1 MLERSD
7 LIISERYRLLER
19 LHRGRMSEVFLA
31 FDERMQQHVA
41 IKLVPSD
48 DSDCTKRLQ
57 SEVRILRKLAHQH
70 ILPLLDS
77 GVAGFYH
84 YLVIPYMQRGNLRER
99 LVQGKMT
106 QEEAG
111 VILNQLA
118 GALQYAHKRSIVHRD
133 IKPSNVLL
141 DNTDAGHV
149 YLADFGLAKMLG
161 ERSDITQTGCL
172 IGTPEY
178 MAPELAYMSQ
188 SVSSDIYALG
198 ILLYQML
205 TGRLPFTGTTPLAIY
220 WKHIQEQPAPPST
233 LNPQISR
240 AVEQV
245 IMCALDKDP
254 QRRFPGAQ
262 AMALAYAN
270 ALSTSDRSSTLSA
283 IDIPALPPV
292 QVTLRKVETGLQTVF
307 PDALW
312 RNRSGKGIQKGILG
326 LAALVLLTLP
336 LSLGFVLARDG
347 SQSNS
352 PLSISAAFANKVL
365 PSTQATPPARTR
377 PSTNSNGAG
386 STLLSDDTLH
396 PALPQ
401 HVHTSRPKHLP
412 SSGNGHH
419 GPKHALSSGNG
430 YHGPKYV
437 PSSGNG
443 YHGYKHGYA
452 HKHEQK
458 DTVKGRG
465 H

>member
-1 MLERSD
+1 
-7 LIISERYRLLER
+7 
-19 LHRGRMSEVFLA
+19 
-31 FDERMQQHVA
+31 
-41 IKLVPSD
+41 
-48 DSDCTKRLQ
+48 
-57 SEVRILRKLAHQH
+57 
-70 ILPLLDS
+70 
-77 GVAGFYH
+77 
-84 YLVIPYMQRGNLRER
+84 
-99 LVQGKMT
+99 
-106 QEEAG
+106 
-111 VILNQLA
+111 
-118 GALQYAHKRSIVHRD
+118 
-133 IKPSNVLL
+133 VLL

-172 IGTPEY
+172 IGTSEY
-178 MAPELAYMSQ
+178 MAPELVYMSE

-220 WKHIQEQPAPPST
+220 WKHIQEQPAPPSI

-254 QRRFPGAQ
+254 QHRFPGAQ
-262 AMALAYAN
+262 AMALSYAN
-270 ALSTSDRSSTLSA
+270 ALSAGDRSPTLSA

-292 QVTLRKVETGLQTVF
+292 QVTLRKVETGLRTVF
-307 PDALW
+307 PDVLW

-336 LSLGFVLARDG
+336 LSLGFVLARDA

-386 STLLSDDTLH
+386 STPLSDGTLH

-401 HVHTSRPKHLP
+401 HAHTSRHKHVP
-412 SSGNGHH
+412 SSWNGHH
-419 GPKHALSSGNG
+419 EH
-430 YHGPKYV
+430 KYV
-437 PSSGNG
+437 PSSWNG
-443 YHGYKHGYA
+443 HYGHKHGYS
-452 HKHEQK
+452 HRHGQK

>member
-1 MLERSD
+1 MLEHSG
-7 LIISERYRLLER
+7 LMISERYRLLER
-19 LHRGRMSEVFLA
+19 LHRGGMSEVFLA

-41 IKLVPSD
+41 IKLVPGD
-48 DSDCTKRLQ
+48 DSDRMKRLQ
-57 SEVRILRKLAHQH
+57 SEVRILRKLSHQH

-84 YLVIPYMQRGNLRER
+84 YLVMPYMQRGNLRER

-118 GALQYAHKRSIVHRD
+118 GALQYAHEQGIVHRD

-141 DNTDAGHV
+141 DNTDASHV

-161 ERSDITQTGCL
+161 EGSDITQTGCL

-178 MAPELAYMSQ
+178 MAPELAYMTE

-220 WKHIQEQPAPPST
+220 WKHVQEQPAPPST
-233 LNPQISR
+233 LNPRISR

-245 IMCALDKDP
+245 IMCALDKHP
-254 QRRFPGAQ
+254 RRRFPGAQ
-262 AMALAYAN
+262 AMALAYAS
-270 ALSTSDRSSTLSA
+270 ALSASDQSPMLST

-292 QVTLRKVETGLQTVF
+292 QVTLRKVEIGLGALF
-307 PDALW
+307 PGGLW
-312 RNRSGKGIQKGILG
+312 RNRAGKAILA

-336 LSLGFVLARDG
+336 LSLGFFLARNG
-347 SQSNS
+347 SQGNS

-365 PSTQATPPARTR
+365 PSTQATPPARAK
-377 PSTNSNGAG
+377 PSTKSNGAG
-386 STLLSDDTLH
+386 STQLSGGTSH
-396 PALPQ
+396 PALPR
-401 HVHTSRPKHLP
+401 HVYTSMHKHM
-412 SSGNGHH
+412 
-419 GPKHALSSGNG
+419 LSSW
-430 YHGPKYV
+430 
-437 PSSGNG
+437 NG
-443 YHGYKHGYA
+443 YHGYKHGYG
-452 HKHEQK
+452 HKHEHK

>member
-84 YLVIPYMQRGNLRER
+84 YLVMPYMQRGNLRER

-118 GALQYAHKRSIVHRD
+118 GALQYAHERSIVHRD

-149 YLADFGLAKMLG
+149 YLADFGLAKMPG

-188 SVSSDIYALG
+188 SFSSDIYALG

-220 WKHIQEQPAPPST
+220 WKHIQEQPAPPSI

-270 ALSTSDRSSTLSA
+270 ALSAGDRSPTLSA
-283 IDIPALPPV
+283 FDIPALPPV

-312 RNRSGKGIQKGILG
+312 RNRSGKGILV

-347 SQSNS
+347 SQSSS

-365 PSTQATPPARTR
+365 PPTQATPPARTR

-386 STLLSDDTLH
+386 STLLSDDTLR

-401 HVHTSRPKHLP
+401 HAHTSRPKH
-412 SSGNGHH
+412 
-419 GPKHALSSGNG
+419 
-430 YHGPKYV
+430 V

-443 YHGYKHGYA
+443 YDGSKHGYA
-452 HKHEQK
+452 HKHEHK

>member
-1 MLERSD
+1 MLEHSD

-19 LHRGRMSEVFLA
+19 LHRSGMSEVFLA

-41 IKLVPSD
+41 IKLVPSG
-48 DSDCTKRLQ
+48 DSDCMKRLQ

-84 YLVIPYMQRGNLRER
+84 YLVMPYMQRGNLRER
-99 LVQGKMT
+99 LMQGKMT

-118 GALQYAHKRSIVHRD
+118 GALQYAHEQSIVHRD

-178 MAPELAYMSQ
+178 MAPELAYMSE

-205 TGRLPFTGTTPLAIY
+205 TGRLPFTGTTPLAIC
-220 WKHIQEQPAPPST
+220 WKHIQEQPAPPSI
-233 LNPQISR
+233 LNPQIS
-240 AVEQV
+240 
-245 IMCALDKDP
+245 
-254 QRRFPGAQ
+254 
-262 AMALAYAN
+262 
-270 ALSTSDRSSTLSA
+270 
-283 IDIPALPPV
+283 
-292 QVTLRKVETGLQTVF
+292 LRKVETGLRTVF

-336 LSLGFVLARDG
+336 LSLGFVLARNG

-377 PSTNSNGAG
+377 PTTNSNGAG
-386 STLLSDDTLH
+386 STPLSDDTLH

-401 HVHTSRPKHLP
+401 HAHTSRPKHVP
-412 SSGNGHH
+412 SSRNGYDGPKHVPSSWNGHH
-419 GPKHALSSGNG
+419 GPKHG
-430 YHGPKYV
+430 YGHRHG
-437 PSSGNG
+437 
-443 YHGYKHGYA
+443 
-452 HKHEQK
+452 QK

>member
-1 MLERSD
+1 MLEHSD
-7 LIISERYRLLER
+7 LMISERYRLLER
-19 LHRGRMSEVFLA
+19 LHRGGMSEVFLA

-48 DSDCTKRLQ
+48 DSDCMKRLQ
-57 SEVRILRKLAHQH
+57 SEIRILRKLSHQH

-84 YLVIPYMQRGNLRER
+84 YLVMPYMQRGNLRER

-118 GALQYAHKRSIVHRD
+118 GALQYAHEQGIVHRD

-141 DNTDAGHV
+141 DNTDTGHV

-161 ERSDITQTGCL
+161 EGSDITRTGYL

-178 MAPELAYMSQ
+178 MAPELAYMTE

-205 TGRLPFTGTTPLAIY
+205 TGRLPFTGTAPLAIY

-233 LNPQISR
+233 LNPRISR

-254 QRRFPGAQ
+254 RRRFPGAQ
-262 AMALAYAN
+262 AMALAYAS
-270 ALSTSDRSSTLSA
+270 ALSASDQSSMLST

-292 QVTLRKVETGLQTVF
+292 QVTLRKVEIGLGALF
-307 PDALW
+307 PDGLW
-312 RNRSGKGIQKGILG
+312 RNRAGKAILG
-326 LAALVLLTLP
+326 LVALVLLTLP
-336 LSLGFVLARDG
+336 LSLGFILARNG
-347 SQSNS
+347 SQGNS

-365 PSTQATPPARTR
+365 PSTQATPPARAR
-377 PSTNSNGAG
+377 PSTKSNGAG
-386 STLLSDDTLH
+386 STQLSGGTSHPALPRHAYTSFGTSH

-401 HVHTSRPKHLP
+401 HAYTSMHKHVP
-412 SSGNGHH
+412 SSWNGHH
-419 GPKHALSSGNG
+419 GH
-430 YHGPKYV
+430 
-437 PSSGNG
+437 
-443 YHGYKHGYA
+443 KHGYG
-452 HKHEQK
+452 HRHGQK

>member
-1 MLERSD
+1 MLEHSG
-7 LIISERYRLLER
+7 LIISERYRLLEC

-84 YLVIPYMQRGNLRER
+84 YLVMPYMQRGNLRER

-118 GALQYAHKRSIVHRD
+118 GALQYAHERSIVHRD

-141 DNTDAGHV
+141 DNTDAGYV

-161 ERSDITQTGCL
+161 ERSDITQIGCL

-178 MAPELAYMSQ
+178 MAPELAYMSE

-205 TGRLPFTGTTPLAIY
+205 TDRLPFTGTTPLAIY

-270 ALSTSDRSSTLSA
+270 ALSAGDRSPMLSA

-292 QVTLRKVETGLQTVF
+292 QVTLRKVETGLRTVF

-312 RNRSGKGIQKGILG
+312 RNRSGKAIQKGILV

-347 SQSNS
+347 SQGNT

-377 PSTNSNGAG
+377 PPTNSNGAG
-386 STLLSDDTLH
+386 STLLSDDTLR

-401 HVHTSRPKHLP
+401 HAHTSRPKHV
-412 SSGNGHH
+412 
-419 GPKHALSSGNG
+419 LSSGNG
-430 YHGPKYV
+430 YHG
-437 PSSGNG
+437 
-443 YHGYKHGYA
+443 HKHGYG
-452 HKHEQK
+452 HKHGQK
-458 DTVKGRG
+458 DKIKGRG

>member
-41 IKLVPSD
+41 IKLVLSD
-48 DSDCTKRLQ
+48 DSDCMKRLQ
-57 SEVRILRKLAHQH
+57 SEVRILRKLEHQH

-77 GVAGFYH
+77 GVADFYH
-84 YLVIPYMQRGNLRER
+84 YLVMPYMQRGNLRER

-118 GALQYAHKRSIVHRD
+118 GALQYAHERSIVHRD

-172 IGTPEY
+172 IGTSEY

-270 ALSTSDRSSTLSA
+270 ALSADRSPTLSA

-292 QVTLRKVETGLQTVF
+292 QVTLRKVETGLRTVF

-312 RNRSGKGIQKGILG
+312 RNRSGKAIQKGILV

-347 SQSNS
+347 SQGNS

-377 PSTNSNGAG
+377 PPTNSNGAG

-401 HVHTSRPKHLP
+401 HAHTSRPKHAP
-412 SSGNGHH
+412 SSGNGYD
-419 GPKHALSSGNG
+419 GPKHAPSSGNG
-430 YHGPKYV
+430 YDRPKYV
-437 PSSGNG
+437 PSSENG
-443 YHGYKHGYA
+443 YDGYKHGYA
-452 HKHEQK
+452 HKHEHK

>member
-84 YLVIPYMQRGNLRER
+84 YLVMPYMQRGTLRER

-270 ALSTSDRSSTLSA
+270 ALSTGDRSSTLSA

-312 RNRSGKGIQKGILG
+312 GNRSGKGIQKGILG

-419 GPKHALSSGNG
+419 GPKHALSSGSG

-437 PSSGNG
+437 PSSGNR